1 MTARE
6 SPGRRLLMRPA
17 RPHGAHSN
25 SPEKRGRVAA
35 PKKRNTRQAF
45 VVALDGSILP
55 AAAYDPA
62 KWHILVEGVPA

>member
-17 RPHGAHSN
+17 RPHGAHSD
-25 SPEKRGRVAA
+25 SLLLRGRVAA
-35 PKKRNTRQAF
+35 PKKRSTRRAF

-55 AAAYDPA
+55 KSAYDPA